1 MCHREVTLIKHK
13 LKNTEKC
20 INTKKLAEKPIK
32 KHRKVGINMKFMN
45 NHYGES
51 RVFGHAR
58 FKTMPEEVETG
69 GGAFSGESEKD
80 SSAEEGS
87 EVELSTDELVQ
98 QLAAERANSAK
109 LKANLD
115 KTLKEK
121 GEITKKYRSTLSA
134 NEQEAIAKKEAEE
147 AKDAR
152 IAELEAKM
160 QVNEYTERCMDAKIG
175 MSKDVAKSFAEAL
188 TNGDSE
194 KAFEALA
201 NHIGSIK
208 TKLEQEFYAQRPEL
222 QAGHGDG
229 KESLA
234 VQKAKELA
242 KKSAGGVN
250 VEALKQFM

>member
-1 MCHREVTLIKHK
+1 
-13 LKNTEKC
+13 
-20 INTKKLAEKPIK
+20 
-32 KHRKVGINMKFMN
+32 MKFMN

-51 RVFGHAR
+51 KVFNHAR
-58 FKTMPEEVETG
+58 FKTMPENIEAGSGSLTG
-69 GGAFSGESEKD
+69 GSEKETPV
-80 SSAEEGS
+80 EEKL
-87 EVELSTDELVQ
+87 ETELSADELVQ

-121 GEITKKYRSTLSA
+121 GEITKKYRSTLSS

-194 KAFEALA
+194 KAFDALS
-201 NHIGSIK
+201 NHISSIK

>member
-1 MCHREVTLIKHK
+1 
-13 LKNTEKC
+13 
-20 INTKKLAEKPIK
+20 
-32 KHRKVGINMKFMN
+32 MKFMN

-80 SSAEEGS
+80 SSAEEGP

-160 QVNEYTERCMDAKIG
+160 QVNEYTERCMDVKIG

-250 VEALKQFM
+250 VETLKQFM